1 MSERGNRYSR
11 VSPTPAKGATAA
23 YTLCPLNDPDAMTNS
38 NVLSIP
44 LSSISLPST
53 NKSQV
58 CDNIGMCYIFLI
70 SNDLVPLSSRFRSNH
85 YLCCLISVKE
95 CFLCCTVG
103 PLNRVNDNKFT

>member
-23 YTLCPLNDPDAMTNS
+23 YTLCPLNDPDVMTNS

-44 LSSISLPST
+44 LSSITLPST

-58 CDNIGMCYIFLI
+58 CDSIGMCNIFQMAY
-70 SNDLVPLSSRFRSNH
+70 SD
-85 YLCCLISVKE
+85 LISVTE
-95 CFLCCTVG
+95 NVG
-103 PLNRVNDNKFT
+103 CVVP